1 MQDPDAIALRDGM
14 VEAERIDC
22 RQCNFFYIT
31 WDKKFPYGCKAMG
44 FKTRFMPSIEVRQAS
59 GIACLRF
66 ELKTDRKAQTL
77 K

>member
-1 MQDPDAIALRDGM
+1 MMEEQK
-14 VEAERIDC
+14 IDC

-44 FKTRFMPSIEVRQAS
+44 FKTLMIPSMEVRQAS
-59 GIACLRF
+59 GMGCLRF
-66 ELKTDRKAQTL
+66 EPKADRKAQMG